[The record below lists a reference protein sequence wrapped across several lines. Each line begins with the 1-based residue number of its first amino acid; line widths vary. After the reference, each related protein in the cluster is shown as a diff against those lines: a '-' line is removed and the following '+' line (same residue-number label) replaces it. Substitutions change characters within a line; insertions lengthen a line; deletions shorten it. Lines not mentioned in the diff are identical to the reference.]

1 MAILKA
7 LGATARGITRVVKAL
22 LAAAITIG
30 VLAGIPWGLL
40 HYAGDPLPHS
50 VPTLDAIKHTL
61 TNPMTPQML
70 LKALSV
76 VGWYLWLI
84 LAVSFAVE
92 LVAAAR
98 RVNAPHVPTLGPTQ
112 ALAAALITAI
122 GLTAL
127 LRAAPAHAAETSSA
141 SVPTGGRVA
150 ATAPALAGTGG
161 LTTAHLTVGSATSTA
176 PRESVHTVRPGESL
190 YSIAAEDLGNGDDW
204 PQLYKLNAGVA
215 QADGDKLTNPDL
227 IRPDWKIRITAT
239 AADPAT
245 SIAGAK
251 AVPAP
256 TAQPPVPPTPATSA
270 PALSAPTAPPSA
282 TGPATPSA
290 PPTAMRNPSHPAVA
304 DDSSQQHAVRRHGG
318 AAVGLPDGGA
328 IGITLAVAL
337 GSALV
342 LARRWRTR
350 LSDPRFPTPEPPL
363 PGARQAA
370 RRAHLALTAPTP
382 LPTPQPDEPALVDE
396 DLYDVPGADEDHEF
410 LDVTRTA
417 AADTDSVREREVANS
432 QDPIDG
438 YFDDDPDWLG
448 EASDEVDDG
457 EEPDYGLGIR
467 YGVPLAPGSISAAE
481 RDGAEIPLPPT
492 GPGLGLVGPGA
503 AGAARAIAASV
514 LSAGAPDRTA
524 DLARL
529 IIPAADLAMLLGVEA
544 AALSELTR
552 GVPELTATADLAT
565 AIGEAEVHAL
575 WRTSLLEEYE
585 VPDLDALAEQH
596 PEEVDCPPLVLMASP
611 ARADALRIAAL
622 IEGAAHLRI
631 TAVMLGAHPTGVTA
645 FVEADGRVS
654 GPGLADWAGTRLF
667 DLSADS
673 LTAVLRLLAAASGNQ
688 SPAQEPAPPVPRAE
702 LTVVANQGASDQV
715 PTALGDDALPTL
727 QQNVAADMPS
737 PSHSDDGAEDGLAVP
752 RLVLVAD
759 PAEQIAADMLQ
770 AWSQRSVRIS
780 VLGPLRIEANGA
792 PVTKMRSQA
801 RTLAALLAWKGAVG
815 ISDAGID
822 AACMPDEDDLER
834 VARWR
839 QDGLKSLRA
848 RLRESTGHK
857 TGRFVELRDR
867 REYRLDPEQVAVDLW
882 LFRALHA
889 AAGAARE
896 EPDQLRWLR
905 HAVEVCGGELLA
917 DQTSPDFAWADSPR
931 VTVRSEQVE
940 VLTRYAE
947 LAARAGE
954 QERALAA
961 LRRAASIADDNEYI
975 YLRMFDL
982 LAELGRHAEIA
993 AQMHV
998 LDAAA
1003 DAVGATV
1010 STATRQH
1017 AASLLR
1023 PGAAASTSPG
1033 GSGRSDR

>member
-1 MAILKA
+1 MPISRGISAA
-7 LGATARGITRVVKAL
+7 GRGITRSIKAL
-22 LAAAITIG
+22 LAAAITVG
-30 VLAGIPWGLL
+30 VLGGIPWGLL
-40 HYAGDPLPHS
+40 HYAGDPAPRTVPH
-50 VPTLDAIKHTL
+50 LDTIKHTL
-61 TNPMTPQML
+61 TSTMTPQLL
-70 LKALSV
+70 LKCLSV

-84 LAVSFAVE
+84 LALSFAVE
-92 LVAAAR
+92 LIAVAR
-98 RVNAPHVPTLGPTQ
+98 RAHAPRIPTLGPTQ
-112 ALAAALITAI
+112 TLAAALITAI
-122 GLTAL
+122 GITAL
-127 LRAAPAHAAETSSA
+127 LRPAPAQAESLAT
-141 SVPTGGRVA
+141 PTGTRVA
-150 ATAPALAGTGG
+150 ATALAASGSTSLTASHARLGG
-161 LTTAHLTVGSATSTA
+161 AGGHL
-176 PRESVHTVRPGESL
+176 RETVHTVRPGESL
-190 YSIAAEDLGNGDDW
+190 YSIAKDDLGDGNDW
-204 PQLYKLNAGVA
+204 PAIFKLNAGVV
-215 QADGDKLTNPDL
+215 QADGDKLTDPDL
-227 IRPDWKIRITAT
+227 IRPDWKIRITAPS
-239 AADPAT
+239 ADPA
-245 SIAGAK
+245 
-251 AVPAP
+251 PASAIVAPHADSSSPHRP
-256 TAQPPVPPTPATSA
+256 TVSTAPVIGSADYSPTPAPSRDATSDPA
-270 PALSAPTAPPSA
+270 P
-282 TGPATPSA
+282 PATPSDHETR
-290 PPTAMRNPSHPAVA
+290 PGG
-304 DDSSQQHAVRRHGG
+304 HASKRHGG
-318 AAVGLPDGGA
+318 IAVSLPDGGT

-363 PGARQAA
+363 PGTLQAA
-370 RRAHLALTAPTP
+370 RRAHLALAAPAP
-382 LPTPQPDEPALVDE
+382 ASQPDEPTPVPE
-396 DLYDVPGADEDHEF
+396 DLHDIPLDDEDHEI
-410 LDVTRTA
+410 LGAPEAVGSGADERREPGA
-417 AADTDSVREREVANS
+417 AQS

-438 YFDDDPDWLG
+438 YFDDEPDQDWLG
-448 EASDEVDDG
+448 EDTDNGDDG
-457 EEPDYGLGIR
+457 EEPDYGLGTR

-529 IIPAADLAMLLGVEA
+529 IIPAADLAALLGVDA
-544 AALSELTR
+544 AALPEVTR
-552 GVPELTATADLAT
+552 GVPELTVTADLAT

-585 VPDLDALAEQH
+585 VSDLDALAVQH

-611 ARADALRIAAL
+611 SRADILRIAAL

-631 TAVMLGAHPTGVTA
+631 TAVMLGAHPAGVTA
-645 FVEADGRVS
+645 FVEADGRAS

-667 DLSADS
+667 DLSAS
-673 LTAVLRLLAAASGNQ
+673 SFTAVLQLLAAASGNQ
-688 SPAQEPAPPVPRAE
+688 PLAQETAPSGPRTE
-702 LTVVANQGASDQV
+702 LTVVAYQPAFDQA
-715 PTALGDDALPTL
+715 PTAPGDDAPRTY
-727 QQNVAADMPS
+727 QQDVETGMTPS
-737 PSHSDDGAEDGLAVP
+737 SQSDDGAEDTLAAP

-780 VLGPLRIEANGA
+780 ILGPLRIEANGA

-801 RTLAALLAWKGAVG
+801 RTLAALMAWKGAVG

-848 RLRESTGHK
+848 RLRESTERK
-857 TGRFVELRDR
+857 TTRFVELRDR
-867 REYRLDPEQVAVDLW
+867 RDYLLDPEQVAVDLW

-896 EPDQLRWLR
+896 EADQIRWLR

-931 VTVRSEQVE
+931 VTVRSEQVA

-947 LAARAGE
+947 LIVRDGQPE
-954 QERALAA
+954 PALAA
-961 LRRAASIADDNEYI
+961 LRRAAALADDNEYI

-993 AQMHV
+993 AQMQV

-1017 AASLLR
+1017 AANLLR
-1023 PGAAASTSPG
+1023 PGAAAGTSPT
-1033 GSGRSDR
+1033 GSGWPDR